1 MTTTRDHAARIP
13 ALGRYQIQPG
23 SSAVTFATRHLFGLG
38 PVRGTLSVESGTVD
52 VAEPLACSRIEA
64 VLDTGSFGTGNP
76 QRDGN
81 VRSAAFLDTRRYPRM
96 TFRAGGAPVPGGPV
110 PGGPGPESSVPGS
123 SPDEAGRLTV
133 PGELT
138 VRDVTRPVRL
148 EAEFTA
154 VTPESFTVRATTRI
168 DRTDFGLTGARGLA
182 GRYLS
187 VTVEVQCA
195 RS

>member
-1 MTTTRDHAARIP
+1 MTTTRDHAARTP

-38 PVRGTLSVESGTVD
+38 PVRGTLRIESGTID
-52 VAEPLACSRIEA
+52 VAEPLASSRIEA
-64 VLDTGSFGTGNP
+64 ILDTASFGTRNP
-76 QRDGN
+76 QRDAR
-81 VRSAAFLDTRRYPRM
+81 VRSAAFLDTRRFPRM
-96 TFRAGGAPVPGGPV
+96 IFRAGGAA
-110 PGGPGPESSVPGS
+110 GS
-123 SPDEAGRLTV
+123 ASAPAGTGRLAV

-138 VRDVTRPVRL
+138 VRDVTRPVSL
-148 EAEFTA
+148 DAEFTA

-168 DRTDFGLTGARGLA
+168 DRTDFGITRSRGLA

-187 VTVEVQCA
+187 ITVEVQCA